1 MRPRPVLPLTP
12 AVLGLTIFASIALP
26 LTRSGLSLLD
36 IFVRMAAESPVGA
49 LCFLLMFASPQLFGL
64 AVALAGWLRDESV
77 ATRCVQYPLS
87 VLQGMTFLAGASI
100 VSARGVI
107 APLAFV
113 GFAAVTSIYYVY
125 ASAEASASE
134 RGGLS
139 LRWQIRWGA
148 VLIAGFGGWLRL
160 QSLRGA
166 GLGIAV
172 DVATVAAVLLIADLS
187 RAEPRAA
194 AQA

>member
-36 IFVRMAAESPVGA
+36 IFLRMLADSPVAG
-49 LCFLLMFASPQLFGL
+49 LCFLIMFASPQLFGL
-64 AVALAGWLRDESV
+64 AVALAGWLRDESL
-77 ATRCVQYPLS
+77 ATRCVQLPLS
-87 VLQGMTFLAGASI
+87 VLQGMLFMAGAS
-100 VSARGVI
+100 VASARGVV

-148 VLIAGFGGWLRL
+148 VLIAGLGLWLRL

-187 RAEPRAA
+187 RDTSRAA
-194 AQA
+194 APS

>member
-36 IFVRMAAESPVGA
+36 IFLRMLADSPLAG
-49 LCFLLMFASPQLFGL
+49 LCFLIMFASPQLFGL
-64 AVALAGWLRDESV
+64 AVALAGYTRDESL
-77 ATRCVQYPLS
+77 ATRLVQYPLS
-87 VLQGMTFLAGASI
+87 ILQGVLFMAGAGV
-100 VSARGVI
+100 VSARGVV

-125 ASAEASASE
+125 ASAEASASD

-139 LRWQIRWGA
+139 LRWQVRWGA
-148 VLIAGFGGWLRL
+148 TLIAGFGLWLRL

-166 GLGIAV
+166 GPGIAV

-187 RAEPRAA
+187 RDRPRAA
-194 AQA
+194 EPD